1 MAPFVFQRTSHI
13 ELLQK
18 IYNLFPNAKYFGIY
32 DFAKP
37 VFVIRDPELISTITI
52 KKFDNFCDRNSFA
65 NKILDPMA
73 SKNLSDLKGDH
84 WREMRKLLSP
94 SFTSSKMKMMF
105 ELISQ
110 CAENFVDFVTTQSG
124 KTGKTYDMK
133 DILGRYATDTVA
145 TCAFGIS
152 VDSFKHPNNEFF
164 LLAKKALTFDK
175 WLVFKFF
182 LHRNFSLLARLLNL
196 RMFGPEIEKFFK
208 DIVSNTVKVR
218 DEQGIVRPD
227 MIQLMMETRNKDSGP
242 EFDIDEMTA
251 QAFVFFLAGFDTT
264 STAMSFMTHVLAV
277 NPDIQSKLR
286 EEIDDVLRQ
295 TNGKPTY
302 EAINHMKY
310 LDAVVNET
318 LRLYTPASFLDR
330 KCVKE
335 TKLPAATSD
344 GEPIT
349 MKPGD
354 NIWVPVF
361 SLHRDPKYYPQP
373 EKFDPERFLK
383 GDVDNL
389 VFIPFGIGP
398 RMCIGNRFAL
408 MEAKVMLVYLLS
420 RCDLEP
426 DVKTRIPMVL
436 AKSAVMMPDNGFWLK
451 LRARES
457 KTRIKVVLRLHQPTR
472 RVPWTT
478 PLYCRGCR
486 SSNNRR
492 GVARARDRG
501 AGQAADDPEAVLQGR
516 TQPYDLLKW
525 SGSYFRALA
534 DGEEPSVKPRLE
546 YPSSSTASGYCCGSL
561 DVREWP
567 PRRQGFDRDYNKTLP
582 VETISRRWDCLC
594 LDRRDLDTILAI
606 GRFRRTC
613 QVKKFLAIA
622 VGLLGASLTETM
634 IMVCQLFSHEP
645 DGGSAM
651 IPLTLFMEIYEYLA
665 GLACDGNDEKD
676 TLEQNITERTACK
689 DGSSVDRTCSINS
702 QDTDVDINSELISK
716 DEVDLSKTDL
726 SELIDNSSL
735 EREATN
741 YEEKR
746 DESSTSPKGDA
757 LTGKDRAD
765 YDVTIGRKFCGVKDA
780 NDESLSSEIEKA
792 TKVTCYPNVPAE
804 RVASVTAWMLECARL
819 QEGMVGPRNI
829 RHTSCP
835 LLHER
840 STSK

>member
-1 MAPFVFQRTSHI
+1 MSFVEQ
-13 ELLQK
+13 
-18 IYNLFPNAKYFGIY
+18 
-32 DFAKP
+32 
-37 VFVIRDPELISTITI
+37 
-52 KKFDNFCDRNSFA
+52 
-65 NKILDPMA
+65 
-73 SKNLSDLKGDH
+73 
-84 WREMRKLLSP
+84 P
-94 SFTSSKMKMMF
+94 S
-105 ELISQ
+105 
-110 CAENFVDFVTTQSG
+110 
-124 KTGKTYDMK
+124 
-133 DILGRYATDTVA
+133 LGREIAV
-145 TCAFGIS
+145 
-152 VDSFKHPNNEFF
+152 P
-164 LLAKKALTFDK
+164 
-175 WLVFKFF
+175 
-182 LHRNFSLLARLLNL
+182 ARL
-196 RMFGPEIEKFFK
+196 P
-208 DIVSNTVKVR
+208 
-218 DEQGIVRPD
+218 
-227 MIQLMMETRNKDSGP
+227 MILKQFCK
-242 EFDIDEMTA
+242 A
-251 QAFVFFLAGFDTT
+251 
-264 STAMSFMTHVLAV
+264 
-277 NPDIQSKLR
+277 
-286 EEIDDVLRQ
+286 
-295 TNGKPTY
+295 
-302 EAINHMKY
+302 AI
-310 LDAVVNET
+310 
-318 LRLYTPASFLDR
+318 
-330 KCVKE
+330 
-335 TKLPAATSD
+335 
-344 GEPIT
+344 
-349 MKPGD
+349 
-354 NIWVPVF
+354 
-361 SLHRDPKYYPQP
+361 
-373 EKFDPERFLK
+373 
-383 GDVDNL
+383 
-389 VFIPFGIGP
+389 
-398 RMCIGNRFAL
+398 
-408 MEAKVMLVYLLS
+408 
-420 RCDLEP
+420 
-426 DVKTRIPMVL
+426 
-436 AKSAVMMPDNGFWLK
+436 
-451 LRARES
+451 
-457 KTRIKVVLRLHQPTR
+457 
-472 RVPWTT
+472 
-478 PLYCRGCR
+478 
-486 SSNNRR
+486 
-492 GVARARDRG
+492 
-501 AGQAADDPEAVLQGR
+501 R

-534 DGEEPSVKPRLE
+534 DGEEPPVKPRLE
-546 YPSSSTASGYCCGSL
+546 YPSSSTASGLTVGFL
-561 DVREWP
+561 RVLL
-567 PRRQGFDRDYNKTLP
+567 RQFGNYNKTLP

-792 TKVTCYPNVPAE
+792 TKVTCYPNVPGIGPRVPAE